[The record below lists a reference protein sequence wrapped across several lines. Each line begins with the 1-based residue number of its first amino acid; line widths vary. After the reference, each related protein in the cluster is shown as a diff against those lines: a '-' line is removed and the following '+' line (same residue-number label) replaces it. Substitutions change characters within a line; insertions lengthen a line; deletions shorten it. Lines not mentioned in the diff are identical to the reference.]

1 MENMMDLMDEPIE
14 VQDIP
19 NALPILPMKGKV
31 DFRNVSFYY
40 SPERPILKDISFTI
54 QPGQIFSLI
63 DPSQFLRRY
72 DVRTTNFITM

>member
-54 QPGQIFSLI
+54 QPGQTFSIVSVVFHSLYYT
-63 DPSQFLRRY
+63 FL
-72 DVRTTNFITM
+72 NSNA